1 MSYLLNEPLITAL
14 VARLQTELPPAVQA
28 INDQGRDDVVLR
40 VPLPER
46 ILDYVP
52 SPELIVDTP
61 TLGIQELPS
70 TVTDDIGSSFTG
82 VHQLAVVVFYT
93 ETELRRLAWSLRRY
107 MQAITTVALEGR
119 QIGDAWGVVFKG
131 TVPGRTLE
139 RPENPD
145 TFLSWAAVRLEA
157 RREEAG

>member
-1 MSYLLNEPLITAL
+1 MSYLLNEPLITGL
-14 VARLQTELPPAVQA
+14 VARLQSDLPGEVAA
-28 INDQGRDDVVLR
+28 INAQGRDDVVLR
-40 VPLPER
+40 GPLPENIR
-46 ILDYVP
+46 DFVP
-52 SPELIVDTP
+52 SPELITDTP

-70 TVTDDIGSSFTG
+70 TAVDDIGSSFTG

-119 QIGDAWGVVFKG
+119 QIGDAWAVVFKG

-139 RPENPD
+139 RAENPG
-145 TFLSWAAVRLEA
+145 TYMSWSAVRLEA
-157 RREEAG
+157 RREETG